1 MFSGP
6 QEKAMR
12 ITLLLFALAALAIG
26 GTQLSAQDA
35 KPERKAD
42 AETDKVDRMKARI
55 QKLRKEI
62 QRRSEMDK
70 RQGPRAENGR
80 RDMREGK
87 RMRQGKRE
95 GMRPGER
102 MRQGKRE
109 GMRPG
114 KRAKQ
119 GERKDFRPGKRILK
133 RKAMRK
139 FLKRCRR

>member
-1 MFSGP
+1 
-6 QEKAMR
+6 MR

-55 QKLRKEI
+55 QKLREEI
-62 QRRSEMDK
+62 QRRAEMER
-70 RQGPRAENGR
+70 RQGPRAEDDR
-80 RDMREGK
+80 KDMREGK
-87 RMRQGKRE
+87 RMRHGKREGMRRGERE

-102 MRQGKRE
+102 AR
-109 GMRPG
+109 
-114 KRAKQ
+114 Q